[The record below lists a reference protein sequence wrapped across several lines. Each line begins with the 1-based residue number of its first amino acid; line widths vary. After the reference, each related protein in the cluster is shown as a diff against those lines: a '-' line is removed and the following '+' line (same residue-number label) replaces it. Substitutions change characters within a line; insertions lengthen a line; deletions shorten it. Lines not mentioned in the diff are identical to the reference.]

1 MRGVL
6 LLKVVFLCLLI
17 VQVSCVNHPKDDA
30 NAVMDSLRNALDAS
44 PESVLHEIDSLK
56 NTGYGHSE
64 KEKHDLDILYVSA
77 RNKTYVELNE
87 EDLKK
92 VESAILYYE
101 NHKNKKRLLE
111 CYYHQ
116 MGIHMVIP

>member
-1 MRGVL
+1 ML
-6 LLKVVFLCLLI
+6 EVVFLCLLI

-87 EDLKK
+87 EDLKRSSQPFFITRIIRTRK
-92 VESAILYYE
+92 DFWNAII
-101 NHKNKKRLLE
+101 
-111 CYYHQ
+111 CW
-116 MGIHMVIP
+116 VASTVT